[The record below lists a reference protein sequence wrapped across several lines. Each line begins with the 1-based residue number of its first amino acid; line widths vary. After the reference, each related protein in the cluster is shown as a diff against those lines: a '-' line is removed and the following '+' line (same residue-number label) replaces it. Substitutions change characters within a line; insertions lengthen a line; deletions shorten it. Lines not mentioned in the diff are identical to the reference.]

1 MYRNAHPIPRALA
14 DQQRLQP
21 QVATSS
27 QFVGPQVQS
36 TSASQEVQSQSD
48 EEFSSTG
55 SSSSGILVEDQ
66 GTQTRGRTLVR
77 RGALRRRA
85 RPVRNNHHLAKTLT
99 KESIEF
105 LNSQYALRVKRQ
117 TDRQTDRQ
125 TGRQTET

>member
-27 QFVGPQVQS
+27 QSVGPQVQS

-85 RPVRNNHHLAKTLT
+85 RPVRNNQWMANTLLRRSR
-99 KESIEF
+99 EC
-105 LNSQYALRVKRQ
+105 LNNQI
-117 TDRQTDRQ
+117 
-125 TGRQTET
+125 